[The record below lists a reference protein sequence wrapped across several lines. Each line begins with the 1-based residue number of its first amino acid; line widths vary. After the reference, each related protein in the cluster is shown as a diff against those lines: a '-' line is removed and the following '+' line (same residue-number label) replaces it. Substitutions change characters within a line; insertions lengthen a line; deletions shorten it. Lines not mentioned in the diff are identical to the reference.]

1 MTSSSPIAPFFLHNL
16 FRNLNQQPGKG
27 EENYSY
33 SDIDQVHAHL
43 FLKNTRK
50 ENKDIAKN
58 GFYNINILLRCDFER
73 NNLRL
78 FLIFL

>member
-1 MTSSSPIAPFFLHNL
+1 LLHFFLHNL
-16 FRNLNQQPGKG
+16 FRNLHQQIGKG

-43 FLKNTRK
+43 IFRVYQN

-58 GFYNINILLRCDFER
+58 GLYNIKILLRCDVD
-73 NNLRL
+73 
-78 FLIFL
+78 